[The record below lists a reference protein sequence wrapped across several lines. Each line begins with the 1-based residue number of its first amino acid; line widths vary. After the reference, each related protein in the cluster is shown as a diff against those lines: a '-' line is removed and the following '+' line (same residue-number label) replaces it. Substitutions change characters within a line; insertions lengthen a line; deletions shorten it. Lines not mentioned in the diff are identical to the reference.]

1 MVIFAT
7 YVTRFLIFPSSKHGR
22 FPKKKFSL
30 IKFKKLKDFAHK
42 TLWRILKTQLDYG
55 KSEKKENEK
64 PNPILPWLS
73 SASVFFIIKLYISN
87 NLSEF

>member
-1 MVIFAT
+1 MAVFQ
-7 YVTRFLIFPSSKHGR
+7 
-22 FPKKKFSL
+22 KKKIIL
-30 IKFKKLKDFAHK
+30 IQFKKLKDFAHKTVFIK

-55 KSEKKENEK
+55 KSQKKENEK

-87 NLSEF
+87 NWSEF